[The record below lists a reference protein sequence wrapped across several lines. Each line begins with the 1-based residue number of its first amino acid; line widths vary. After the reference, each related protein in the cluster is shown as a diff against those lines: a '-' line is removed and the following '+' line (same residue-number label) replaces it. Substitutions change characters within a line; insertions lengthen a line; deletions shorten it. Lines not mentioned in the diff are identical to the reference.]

1 MSAAPAPAS
10 VPATALV
17 IDDEA
22 MVRELVRRMLEP
34 KFCQV
39 VEAPDGETGLR
50 LIERSREGIDVV
62 LTDLLMPGID
72 GYDVVDVLTVHC
84 PHLPVVCMSG
94 FSNHSALQRRLAVP
108 FIPKPFDAETLRG
121 TLEPLLE
128 RRRAIRLSARAENL
142 RAADERA
149 NSQAL
154 QRRAAAVHA
163 EALDLVGAAYEL
175 KRRRAE
181 APPKR

>member
-1 MSAAPAPAS
+1 VSAAPAP
-10 VPATALV
+10 VLATALV

-22 MVRELVRRMLEP
+22 MVRELVRRVLEP
-34 KFCQV
+34 KICQV

-50 LIERSREGIDVV
+50 LLERSRDGIDVV

-72 GYDVVDVLTVHC
+72 GYDVVEVLTAHC

-94 FSNHSALQRRLAVP
+94 FANHSALERRLVVP
-108 FIPKPFDAETLRG
+108 FLPKPFDAETLRG

-128 RRRAIRLSARAENL
+128 RSRTTRRSARADNL

-149 NSQAL
+149 ISQAL
-154 QRRAAAVHA
+154 QRRAAAAHA
-163 EALDLVGAAYEL
+163 EALDLVAAAYEL

-181 APPKR
+181 PPPKR